1 MVRLFSFIWPNIIQ
15 DGRNRKEKNKD
26 LLEDFTTTDNRDV
39 LEPELLE
46 KTSDPYLV
54 IFDGSDD
61 KEDASR
67 LSRIHKWTIVGIISI
82 GSVCVTCIS
91 SSVALATPQIMEH
104 LDVSHEV
111 AILNISFSY

>member
-1 MVRLFSFIWPNIIQ
+1 MAKHHQ

-61 KEDASR
+61 KEDASSCQEYINGR
-67 LSRIHKWTIVGIISI
+67 
-82 GSVCVTCIS
+82 
-91 SSVALATPQIMEH
+91 
-104 LDVSHEV
+104 
-111 AILNISFSY
+111 

>member
-1 MVRLFSFIWPNIIQ
+1 M
-15 DGRNRKEKNKD
+15 
-26 LLEDFTTTDNRDV
+26 LEDFTTTDNRDV

-82 GSVCVTCIS
+82 GSVCYMYLIVRGPCYPTDYGAS
-91 SSVALATPQIMEH
+91 RRES
-104 LDVSHEV
+104 
-111 AILNISFSY
+111 